1 MQAVDF
7 VSLPHSR
14 PSFKENSAD
23 QIAIQCSEGSPG
35 TERHLKKGP
44 LEYVGESMIRNRPP
58 VEEVTSLIRLKDFV
72 ITTRGST
79 ICNQYPRA
87 ERIFSEFI

>member
-1 MQAVDF
+1 
-7 VSLPHSR
+7 VSLPHSK
-14 PSFKENSAD
+14 PSFRENSAD

-44 LEYVGESMIRNRPP
+44 VECVGGNMIRNGPP
-58 VEEVTSLIRLKDFV
+58 VEEVTSLVGMKDFFS
-72 ITTRGST
+72 TTRGST
-79 ICNQYPRA
+79 ICNQYPRT